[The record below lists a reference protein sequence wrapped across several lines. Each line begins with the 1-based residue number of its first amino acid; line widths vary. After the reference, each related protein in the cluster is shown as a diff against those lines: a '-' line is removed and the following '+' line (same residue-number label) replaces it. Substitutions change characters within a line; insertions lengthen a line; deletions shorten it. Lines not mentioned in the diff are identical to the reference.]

1 VQPAL
6 GNNLATIRLWNNGT
20 SELSTSV
27 TPPLGTKLRELR
39 HAKGLTLRTL
49 ADRVG
54 VGFTYLSKIENGKLE
69 SGHAP
74 SEQLVQILARELNGD
89 ERELLLLANKIP
101 ETIRRRLN
109 ERPAAF
115 AVLAELD
122 DENLDKIVRKAKRLA
137 K

>member
-1 VQPAL
+1 MPEL
-6 GNNLATIRLWNNGT
+6 GA
-20 SELSTSV
+20 
-27 TPPLGTKLRELR
+27 KLRELR

-49 ADRVG
+49 ADRAG

-74 SEQLVQILARELNGD
+74 SEQLIQVLSNELDGD
-89 ERELLLLANKIP
+89 ERELMLLANKIP
-101 ETIRRRLN
+101 EPIRRRVS
-109 ERPAAF
+109 ERPDAF

-122 DENLDKIVRKAKRLA
+122 DASLDRIVRKAKRLA